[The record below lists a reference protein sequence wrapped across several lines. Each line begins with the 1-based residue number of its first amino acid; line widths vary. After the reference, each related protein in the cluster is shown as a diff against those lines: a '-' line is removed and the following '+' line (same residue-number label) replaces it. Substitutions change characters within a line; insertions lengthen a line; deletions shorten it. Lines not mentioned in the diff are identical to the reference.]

1 MWLLSLLLY
10 VKEKIQIWDL
20 KLYRFVCLKDGKLV
34 LIMFM
39 QKGEDGNNDGDVGT
53 SQFPL
58 YNGLYKVLE
67 SMTKDYIITEV
78 M

>member
-1 MWLLSLLLY
+1 M
-10 VKEKIQIWDL
+10 
-20 KLYRFVCLKDGKLV
+20 RN
-34 LIMFM
+34 
-39 QKGEDGNNDGDVGT
+39 GEDGNNDGDVGT

-67 SMTKDYIITEV
+67 SMTEDDIITEV

>member
-1 MWLLSLLLY
+1 M
-10 VKEKIQIWDL
+10 
-20 KLYRFVCLKDGKLV
+20 RN
-34 LIMFM
+34 
-39 QKGEDGNNDGDVGT
+39 GEDGNNDHDGDVGT

-67 SMTKDYIITEV
+67 SMTKDDIITEV